1 MYSKNNIRLY
11 LHNIVIIR
19 YYHNMSY
26 SSKKRMRMSSDAYN
40 QCSSDDETSENT
52 NSVNIYSLNNHIY
65 FSDSITQKT
74 AFQLCKNLRILE
86 STLRMD
92 SINTNVDPE
101 IYLHITTSGGCV
113 SSAFS
118 IVDCMNNLKIPVNTV
133 IEGDVSSAGTII
145 SINGNKRYISENSY
159 VLIHELRSGC
169 WGKLTYIDDT
179 YKNCMKVQNHINDIY
194 LKKTKLSKKMLAT
207 LLIKDLQFNAE
218 ESIKMG
224 IADEIYK

>member
-1 MYSKNNIRLY
+1 
-11 LHNIVIIR
+11 
-19 YYHNMSY
+19 MSY
-26 SSKKRMRMSSDAYN
+26 SSKKRMRFSSDAN
-40 QCSSDDETSENT
+40 NKCCAEDETLENT
-52 NSVNIYSLNNHIY
+52 NNDIYTLNNHIY
-65 FSDSITQKT
+65 FSDSITQNT
-74 AFQLCKNLRILE
+74 AFQLCKNLRVLE
-86 STLRMD
+86 SSLRTD
-92 SINTNVDPE
+92 SINTNVDSE

-133 IEGDVSSAGTII
+133 IEGDVSSAGTLI

-194 LKKTKLSKKMLAT
+194 LKKTKLSKKMLST
-207 LLIKDLQFNAE
+207 LLIKDLQFNAD

-224 IADEIYK
+224 IADEIYKIY

>member
-1 MYSKNNIRLY
+1 
-11 LHNIVIIR
+11 
-19 YYHNMSY
+19 MSY
-26 SSKKRMRMSSDAYN
+26 SSKKRMIFSSDAN
-40 QCSSDDETSENT
+40 NKCCAEDETLENT
-52 NSVNIYSLNNHIY
+52 NNDIYTLNNHIY
-65 FSDSITQKT
+65 FSDSITQNT
-74 AFQLCKNLRILE
+74 AFQLCKNLRVLE
-86 STLRMD
+86 SSLRKD
-92 SINTNVDPE
+92 SINTNVDSE

-133 IEGDVSSAGTII
+133 IEGDVSSAGTLI

-159 VLIHELRSGC
+159 VLKHELRSGC

-194 LKKTKLSKKMLAT
+194 LKKTKLSKKMLST
-207 LLIKDLQFNAE
+207 LLIKDLQFNAD

-224 IADEIYK
+224 IADEIYKIY

>member
-1 MYSKNNIRLY
+1 
-11 LHNIVIIR
+11 
-19 YYHNMSY
+19 MSY
-26 SSKKRMRMSSDAYN
+26 SSKKRMRFSSDAN
-40 QCSSDDETSENT
+40 NKCCAEDETLENT
-52 NSVNIYSLNNHIY
+52 NNDIYTLNNHIY
-65 FSDSITQKT
+65 FSDSITQNT
-74 AFQLCKNLRILE
+74 AFQLCKNLRVLE
-86 STLRMD
+86 SSLRKD
-92 SINTNVDPE
+92 SINTNVDSE

-133 IEGDVSSAGTII
+133 IEGDVSSAGTLI

-194 LKKTKLSKKMLAT
+194 LKKTKLSKKMLST
-207 LLIKDLQFNAE
+207 LLIKDLQFNAD

-224 IADEIYK
+224 IADEIYKIY